1 MKNIV
6 LIGFM
11 ACGKST
17 IGTMLADRLGYSLV
31 DTDEEIVK
39 EQGKSINDIFA
50 QEGEPYFRNLE
61 TQMVEKMCDTLDGCV
76 ISTGGGLPITKGN
89 DEILKKLGTVIYL
102 TVTKETVLERI
113 KGDTTRPLLAQ
124 DAKERTQKLLE
135 YRKPIYEMAADY
147 SVKTDSRKVEDIVE
161 EIIKL
166 CKEN

>member
-1 MKNIV
+1 MNNIV

-17 IGTMLADRLGYSLV
+17 IGTLLAKRLGYKLV

-39 EQGKSINDIFA
+39 EQKKSINDIFA
-50 QEGEPYFRNLE
+50 QEGEAYFRKLE
-61 TQMVEKMCDTLDGCV
+61 TQMVEKMCEELEGCV

-89 DEILKKLGTVIYL
+89 DAILKRLGTVIYL

-113 KGDTTRPLLAQ
+113 KGDTTRPLLAE
-124 DAKERTQKLLE
+124 DARERTQKLLE

-147 SVKTDSRKVEDIVE
+147 SVKTDGRDVEDIVE
-161 EIIKL
+161 EIMKIVKS
-166 CKEN
+166 